1 MKKIRPLLE
10 SLLLTLYMFC
20 EASTAAAVGADTDI
34 VHPAVAADVA
44 VAAGTARAVAT
55 ELSNMTFWPPRPI
68 TW

>member
-1 MKKIRPLLE
+1 MKKIWPLLE

-20 EASTAAAVGADTDI
+20 EASTAAGGADTDI
-34 VHPAVAADVA
+34 VHPTVAADVA

-68 TW
+68 YW